1 MRFLRRFVAVLV
13 MILSTVV
20 FIGCIAGMIGVWIAR
35 QRASEKVQ
43 DLSARIDV
51 GLQRASAADREAQ
64 RALEKARDNLA
75 TVNRESA
82 NLSGGNE
89 QNRLTTSLIRGV
101 IQGQA
106 GPRINE
112 GYGRLAMF
120 SDTAVV
126 VASLLQSFQ
135 ESPLGTDRQI
145 DPEKLDQLSGQA
157 AQLSAAFQ
165 KLRGVVGE
173 GDTPASEKD
182 VVDATREV
190 DRILQRCLTVMSDI
204 RSDLDAAREDLPRI
218 KAKILGWML
227 LAAIVVTVVC
237 AWVAV
242 SQVSLFAHGWKWFW
256 GA

>member
-20 FIGCIAGMIGVWIAR
+20 FIACIAGMIGIWIAR
-35 QRASEKVQ
+35 QKATEKVQ
-43 DLSARIDV
+43 DLSARLEV
-51 GLQRASAADREAQ
+51 GLRRASAADLEAQ
-64 RALEKARDNLA
+64 RALEKAHDNLV

-82 NLSGGNE
+82 NLGGGNE

-101 IQGQA
+101 IQGEA

-112 GYGRLAMF
+112 VYGRLAMF

-126 VASLLQSFQ
+126 AASLLQSLQ
-135 ESPLGTDRQI
+135 ESHLVSDRQI

-173 GDTPASEKD
+173 GDTPASERD

-190 DRILQRCLTVMSDI
+190 DQILQKCLAVVTDI

-218 KAKILGWML
+218 KAEILRWML
-227 LAAIVVTVVC
+227 LAAIVVTVLC
-237 AWVAV
+237 AWVAL
-242 SQVSLFAHGWKWFW
+242 SQISLFAHGWKWCR

>member
-1 MRFLRRFVAVLV
+1 MSFLRRFVAVLV

-35 QRASEKVQ
+35 QKASEKVQ
-43 DLSARIDV
+43 DLSARLEV
-51 GLQRASAADREAQ
+51 GLRRASAADLEAQ
-64 RALEKARDNLA
+64 RALEKASGNLA
-75 TVNRESA
+75 TVNKESA
-82 NLSGGNE
+82 KLSGGDE
-89 QNRLTTSLIRGV
+89 QNRFTTSLIRGV
-101 IQGQA
+101 IQAQA

-112 GYGRLAMF
+112 VYGRLAMF

-126 VASLLQSFQ
+126 AASLLQSLQ

-145 DPEKLDQLSGQA
+145 EPEKLDRLSDQASQLA
-157 AQLSAAFQ
+157 AAFQ

-190 DRILQRCLTVMSDI
+190 DRILQKCLSVVTDI
-204 RSDLDAAREDLPRI
+204 RSDLDTARDDVPRI
-218 KAKILGWML
+218 KAEILGWMQ

-242 SQVSLFAHGWKWFW
+242 SQVSLFAHGWKWCR

>member
-20 FIGCIAGMIGVWIAR
+20 FIACIAGMIGVWIAR
-35 QRASEKVQ
+35 QKASEKVQ
-43 DLSARIDV
+43 DLSARIEV
-51 GLQRASAADREAQ
+51 GLQRASAADLEAE
-64 RALEKARDNLA
+64 RALEKARDNVA
-75 TVNRESA
+75 TVNKESA
-82 NLSGGNE
+82 NLSGE
-89 QNRLTTSLIRGV
+89 QKGLTTSLIRGV
-101 IQGQA
+101 IQAQA

-112 GYGRLAMF
+112 VYGRLAMF

-126 VASLLQSFQ
+126 AASLLQSLQ

-145 DPEKLDQLSGQA
+145 DPERLDQLGGQA

-173 GDTPASEKD
+173 GDTPASERD

-190 DRILQRCLTVMSDI
+190 DRILQRCLAVLSDI
-204 RSDLDAAREDLPRI
+204 QSDLDAAREDVPRV
-218 KAKILGWML
+218 KAKIFSWML
-227 LAAIVVTVVC
+227 LAAIVVTVLC

-242 SQVSLFAHGWKWFW
+242 SQVSLFAHGWKWCR